1 MKKIVYFALASFLLL
16 GISSAQNIPE
26 VDVFGGYSYLSF
38 ELPANP
44 VAGIPSSTRLALNGW
59 DASASFFRFHHF
71 SAEADFA
78 GHTLNNCDS
87 TTNSCSNFSY
97 MFGPRYN
104 IGSGK
109 LTFFVHG
116 LVGQDR
122 ATVAFNGTTQTD
134 TSISAAAGAGVD
146 YWLFRHI
153 GVQLGPV
160 DYLYA
165 RHFNSDNVASQN
177 NFRAAAGVAFRFGGD
192 TAGEPKA
199 PKASKTRASQGPN
212 PAPEVSSRP
221 SSQPSTS
228 LSGRGMAIASLGIAV
243 VPQEF
248 DGAKIIEVDP
258 SGVGEMASMKVG
270 DLIKTVDGKP
280 VRTPMEL
287 LAELSDKTGKVKIGI
302 QRGDFSTET
311 LILLNAR

>member
-1 MKKIVYFALASFLLL
+1 MKNFVHFALASFLLL
-16 GISSAQNIPE
+16 GISFAQNLPE
-26 VDVFGGYSYLSF
+26 VDVFGGYSYLGF

-44 VAGIPSSTRLALNGW
+44 SAGTSSTRLALNGW

-78 GHTLNNCDS
+78 GHTLNDCAS
-87 TTNSCSNFSY
+87 TTFSCSNFTY

-109 LTFFVHG
+109 LTYFVHG

-122 ATVAFNGTTQTD
+122 ATLAFNGTTLTD
-134 TSISAAAGAGVD
+134 TSISAAAGVGVD

-160 DYLYA
+160 DYTYA
-165 RHFNSDNVASQN
+165 RHLNSYNVASQN
-177 NFRAAAGVAFRFGGD
+177 NFRAAGGVAFRFGGD
-192 TAGEPKA
+192 TAGEPS
-199 PKASKTRASQGPN
+199 PKAGKSKATRAPSQSPD
-212 PAPEVSSRP
+212 VTSRP
-221 SSQPSTS
+221 SSQPSTNLS
-228 LSGRGMAIASLGIAV
+228 SGRGMAVASLGIAV

-248 DGAKIIEVDP
+248 DGAKIIEIDP

-311 LILLNAR
+311 LILLNSR